1 MTAPLDTQASLRAF
15 VKANEYFIGIDSD
28 GCVFDTMEVKHKE
41 CFIPNIIKH
50 YRLAAVS
57 KFARESAEFVNLYS
71 RWRGIN
77 RFPGL
82 VLTIDLLA
90 GRPEV
95 LARRA
100 HLPTLTGLR
109 KWIDD
114 GAKLSNPALKAA
126 LAATGDIDLA
136 EALEWSVA
144 VNRAISETVKDVPPF
159 VFVRES
165 LQSMQGRAD
174 VMVVSGTPGEALA
187 REWEEHGLDPYVSL
201 IAGQELGSKTE
212 QLALATAGRYAPDKI
227 LMIGDAMGDYDAAQA
242 VGALFY
248 PIDPGFEDQAW
259 QRFFE
264 DALPRFFN
272 GNYAGE
278 YMAAQIARFEKLLPE
293 EPPWKHTQRTY

>member
-1 MTAPLDTQASLRAF
+1 MTAPIDPQAPLRAF
-15 VKANEYFIGIDSD
+15 VKSSDFFIGIDSD
-28 GCVFDTMEVKHKE
+28 GCAFDTMEVKHKE

-57 KFARESAEFVNLYS
+57 KFAREAAEFVNLYS

-95 LARRA
+95 LARRT
-100 HLPTLTGLR
+100 HLPNLTGLR
-109 KWIDD
+109 KWIEG

-136 EALEWSVA
+136 DALEWSLA

-159 VFVRES
+159 LFVRES
-165 LQSMQGRAD
+165 LQNMQGKAD

-187 REWEEHGLDPYVSL
+187 REWEEHALEPYVAL
-201 IAGQELGSKTE
+201 IAGQELGSKQE
-212 QLALATAGRYAPDKI
+212 HLAVAAAGRYEPDKI
-227 LMIGDAMGDYDAAQA
+227 LMIGDALGDYDAAKA
-242 VGALFY
+242 NGALFY
-248 PIDPGFEDQAW
+248 PIDPGFEDQSW

-264 DALPRFFN
+264 EALPRFFT

-293 EPPWKHTQRTY
+293 QPPWKHV